1 MNELPAAVSL
11 SIGEGGLP
19 TVEISSAKAQAT
31 VYLYGA
37 NVTSWIPTGHD
48 PVLWLSPDSVFTKG
62 QPIRGG
68 IPVCLPWFSK
78 GPGGDKE
85 PMHGTAR
92 LSMWELADA
101 TESDGVI
108 TLVLHLD
115 DDGWSA
121 TYTITVGEGLG
132 LELTTT
138 NNGDDHMV
146 VEEAFHTYFDV
157 QDVAGIR
164 VVGLDGASYLDKVA
178 GGTATQEGDLVLVDR
193 TDRVYDSAADVEI
206 VDPGRNRTIAIA
218 KTNSANT
225 VVWNPWAETVKG
237 LSDVPDDA
245 WPGFVCVET
254 ANVNESATLVAP
266 GDSHTVATTYS
277 VSLG

>member
-157 QDVAGIR
+157 QDAEVRVERLLDHHVVVA
-164 VVGLDGASYLDKVA
+164 VVGGGELESEPLADRDGVR
-178 GGTATQEGDLVLVDR
+178 GG
-193 TDRVYDSAADVEI
+193 
-206 VDPGRNRTIAIA
+206 PP
-218 KTNSANT
+218 
-225 VVWNPWAETVKG
+225 VVVQVQDER
-237 LSDVPDDA
+237 DDA
-245 WPGFVCVET
+245 VGLGGVRQFPHGQARGAVHRL
-254 ANVNESATLVAP
+254 LVAP
-266 GDSHTVATTYS
+266 GT
-277 VSLG
+277 LGEPGQAHGDAAANRLALGEHRIG